1 MIEYMN
7 KNCYIRQIRG
17 EKALMLFSYLQTL
30 SENSRFS
37 SRLMSCTENVI
48 LDMKHRK
55 HLDWDILQDKL
66 ENGTLIED
74 PQEQLFSHQV
84 HTQNGSFTVF
94 PGPFMFYQ
102 YNLSRLLEIARLQ
115 QISSADLGLVYV
127 LLRISQAV
135 ADRFHTERYSVGN
148 PHRENVYIPKRESL
162 YADIEKVTFSVRQI
176 DDICVEY
183 GVSFDTFRQVVFKV
197 RRRDL
202 RKSLKNKGYSDDTT
216 LTPFLKYNNGY
227 ILLSPSALLHSAYY
241 ICKNILMDR
250 LKESLVQDFSKILFN
265 ETACV
270 LRKIPELLLGEFC
283 VDGMNCLLY
292 GEDDNKAFCVVPYVA
307 EKRCS
312 LSQFY
317 EKVNSFVRNQFNKYN
332 GISMFVVVYS
342 QIDDSPFPL
351 MVPNN
356 VFALSI
362 DDFKAVMSQ
371 TEAKLLTLYYYLQ
384 DKMQI
389 NVSPTT
395 QEIDLFA
402 LYSQKE
408 YNFYFEDKIGELYV
422 EIGTALSL
430 RGKCYVDRDEHYVY
444 SPFLER
450 RVPVVH
456 AHDISTGIP
465 IYEPLYPPENYM
477 FLMLELEG
485 NALYVQYEAKKQ
497 LCYEVVHSVLLWLYA
512 AFKVKHIAVLKD
524 TVYVK
529 LNIVEKEE
537 IVIEQKQR
545 VYAMNLLF
553 GQEESVSPE
562 KVEEE
567 LVNHFVT
574 LLIGQG
580 VISEEFTSALIHSM
594 FEESGGHFMLTDVQ
608 NGNPL
613 IEYDGITSCHYV
625 SHRWIDK
632 ILDEIADYLKIKGSE
647 KKLSIAESKAIMVR
661 VMQYLNQETLEIL
674 KSLNTQQMLDSCL
687 RLHHAMIYWSRLTYY
702 RFKYISSAY
711 RYIGSDFENQERYA
725 NDYSEMNTLVQC
737 IIEKII
743 HEDFHSDS
751 KTFNIETLDRLFA
764 LMHHIVNMGI
774 YFDMLNAEIADSEI
788 VILQNGR
795 IVFPNIIEINNAY
808 ISVLRSHTLEFQ
820 DVLMKQSKILPK
832 YEIDLNNHEFQDAF
846 IAEFGIGINQFFAIQ
861 KRSVEYAN
869 ESASPI
875 VNMPKEQFISVILG
889 NCLENQEV
897 AIFFDNF
904 VLSKEVFVKV
914 SLKDKLPQRFNRS
927 VQLSTRPWIL
937 YDGEIHYSSKS
948 LYISHQVMIER
959 LDSGIISHS
968 SKLMSSYIGKISER
982 KGEQFTRS
990 LGKYYRDLGD
1000 CNISVYLEVP
1010 ICPGKLLQAKNN
1022 LGDIDVL
1029 LINMD
1034 LKKIVCIEAKDYYEA
1049 RTIYDMMSQ
1058 NNKIT
1063 KALPK
1068 VIERNKWCKENKL
1081 QFKKY
1086 VVEVDDSYE
1095 VKTIFLTYHE
1105 PTYKYFSHVNEVD
1118 IPMVSAFDIIQN
1130 PFIVFE

>member
-1 MIEYMN
+1 M
-7 KNCYIRQIRG
+7 
-17 EKALMLFSYLQTL
+17 
-30 SENSRFS
+30 
-37 SRLMSCTENVI
+37 
-48 LDMKHRK
+48 
-55 HLDWDILQDKL
+55 
-66 ENGTLIED
+66 
-74 PQEQLFSHQV
+74 
-84 HTQNGSFTVF
+84 
-94 PGPFMFYQ
+94 
-102 YNLSRLLEIARLQ
+102 
-115 QISSADLGLVYV
+115 
-127 LLRISQAV
+127 
-135 ADRFHTERYSVGN
+135 
-148 PHRENVYIPKRESL
+148 
-162 YADIEKVTFSVRQI
+162 
-176 DDICVEY
+176 
-183 GVSFDTFRQVVFKV
+183 
-197 RRRDL
+197 
-202 RKSLKNKGYSDDTT
+202 
-216 LTPFLKYNNGY
+216 
-227 ILLSPSALLHSAYY
+227 LSPSALLHSAYN
-241 ICKNILMDR
+241 ICKEV
-250 LKESLVQDFSKILFN
+250 LKDKFGESLVGIFSKILFN

-402 LYSQKE
+402 LYSLKE

-430 RGKCYVDRDEHYVY
+430 RGKCYVNEDEHYIY

-477 FLMLELEG
+477 FLMLELEE
-485 NALYVQYEAKKQ
+485 NALYVQYEAKNQ

-529 LNIVEKEE
+529 LNIVENEE
-537 IVIEQKQR
+537 SVIELKQR

-553 GQEESVSPE
+553 GQRKSVSPK

-567 LVNHFVT
+567 LVNHFAT

-580 VISEEFTSALIHSM
+580 VISEEFSSALIHSM

-625 SHRWIDK
+625 SHRWADK
-632 ILDEIADYLKIKGSE
+632 ILDEIADYLNIKGSE
-647 KKLSIAESKAIMVR
+647 KKLSVAESKAIMVK
-661 VMQYLNQETLEIL
+661 VMQYLNQETLGIL

-711 RYIGSDFENQERYA
+711 RYIGSDFENQDRYA

-737 IIEKII
+737 IMEK
-743 HEDFHSDS
+743 
-751 KTFNIETLDRLFA
+751 
-764 LMHHIVNMGI
+764 
-774 YFDMLNAEIADSEI
+774 
-788 VILQNGR
+788 
-795 IVFPNIIEINNAY
+795 
-808 ISVLRSHTLEFQ
+808 
-820 DVLMKQSKILPK
+820 
-832 YEIDLNNHEFQDAF
+832 
-846 IAEFGIGINQFFAIQ
+846 
-861 KRSVEYAN
+861 
-869 ESASPI
+869 
-875 VNMPKEQFISVILG
+875 
-889 NCLENQEV
+889 
-897 AIFFDNF
+897 
-904 VLSKEVFVKV
+904 
-914 SLKDKLPQRFNRS
+914 
-927 VQLSTRPWIL
+927 
-937 YDGEIHYSSKS
+937 
-948 LYISHQVMIER
+948 
-959 LDSGIISHS
+959 
-968 SKLMSSYIGKISER
+968 
-982 KGEQFTRS
+982 
-990 LGKYYRDLGD
+990 
-1000 CNISVYLEVP
+1000 
-1010 ICPGKLLQAKNN
+1010 
-1022 LGDIDVL
+1022 
-1029 LINMD
+1029 
-1034 LKKIVCIEAKDYYEA
+1034 
-1049 RTIYDMMSQ
+1049 
-1058 NNKIT
+1058 
-1063 KALPK
+1063 
-1068 VIERNKWCKENKL
+1068 
-1081 QFKKY
+1081 
-1086 VVEVDDSYE
+1086 
-1095 VKTIFLTYHE
+1095 
-1105 PTYKYFSHVNEVD
+1105 
-1118 IPMVSAFDIIQN
+1118 
-1130 PFIVFE
+1130 

>member
-1 MIEYMN
+1 M
-7 KNCYIRQIRG
+7 
-17 EKALMLFSYLQTL
+17 
-30 SENSRFS
+30 
-37 SRLMSCTENVI
+37 
-48 LDMKHRK
+48 
-55 HLDWDILQDKL
+55 
-66 ENGTLIED
+66 
-74 PQEQLFSHQV
+74 
-84 HTQNGSFTVF
+84 
-94 PGPFMFYQ
+94 
-102 YNLSRLLEIARLQ
+102 
-115 QISSADLGLVYV
+115 
-127 LLRISQAV
+127 
-135 ADRFHTERYSVGN
+135 
-148 PHRENVYIPKRESL
+148 
-162 YADIEKVTFSVRQI
+162 
-176 DDICVEY
+176 
-183 GVSFDTFRQVVFKV
+183 
-197 RRRDL
+197 
-202 RKSLKNKGYSDDTT
+202 
-216 LTPFLKYNNGY
+216 
-227 ILLSPSALLHSAYY
+227 LSPSALLHSAYN
-241 ICKNILMDR
+241 ICKEV
-250 LKESLVQDFSKILFN
+250 LKDKFGESLVGIFSKILFN

-402 LYSQKE
+402 LYSLKE

-430 RGKCYVDRDEHYVY
+430 RGKCYVNEDEHYIY

-477 FLMLELEG
+477 FLMLELEE
-485 NALYVQYEAKKQ
+485 NALYVQYEAKNQ

-529 LNIVEKEE
+529 LNIVENEE
-537 IVIEQKQR
+537 SVIELKQR

-553 GQEESVSPE
+553 GQRKSVSPK

-567 LVNHFVT
+567 LVNHFAT

-580 VISEEFTSALIHSM
+580 VISEEFSSALIHSM

-625 SHRWIDK
+625 SHRWADK
-632 ILDEIADYLKIKGSE
+632 ILDEIADYLNIKGSE
-647 KKLSIAESKAIMVR
+647 KKLSVAESKAIMVK
-661 VMQYLNQETLEIL
+661 VMQYLNQETLGIL

-711 RYIGSDFENQERYA
+711 RYIGSDFENQDRYA

-737 IIEKII
+737 IMEKII
-743 HEDFHSDS
+743 QEDFHCDS

-774 YFDMLNAEIADSEI
+774 YFDMLNEGIAESEI
-788 VILQNGR
+788 LILQNGR
-795 IVFPNIIEINNAY
+795 IDFPKITKINNDY
-808 ISVLRSHTLEFQ
+808 ISVLRSHTLEYQ
-820 DVLMKQSKILPK
+820 NILIKRNEILPQ
-832 YEIDLNNHEFQDAF
+832 YEINLKNQVFQDAF
-846 IAEFGIGINQFFAIQ
+846 IAEFGISINQFFEIQ

-869 ESASPI
+869 EHDSPI
-875 VNMPKEQFISVILG
+875 VCIPREQFVSMILSTS
-889 NCLENQEV
+889 LEKQEV

-904 VLSKEVFVKV
+904 VLSKEIFIKA
-914 SLKDKLPQRFNRS
+914 SFKDKLPQRFNRS

-937 YDGEIHYSSKS
+937 YDEKIYYSSKS

-968 SKLMSSYIGKISER
+968 SKLMNSYIGQISEE
-982 KGEQFTRS
+982 KGELFTRS
-990 LGKYYRDLGD
+990 IGKYYREIPD
-1000 CNISVYLEVP
+1000 CNITVNLEVQ
-1010 ICPGKLLQAKNN
+1010 ICPGKILNAKNN

-1029 LINMD
+1029 LINTD

-1058 NNKIT
+1058 NKKT
-1063 KALPK
+1063 ETALSK
-1068 VIERNKWCKENKL
+1068 VLARDKWCKENKL
-1081 QFKKY
+1081 QFNKY
-1086 VVEVDDSYE
+1086 VKEVDESYE
-1095 VKTIFLTYHE
+1095 VKTLFLTYYE

-1118 IPMVSAFDIIQN
+1118 IPMLSAFEIIQN
-1130 PFIVFE
+1130 PFIVFN

>member
-1 MIEYMN
+1 MN

-17 EKALMLFSYLQTL
+17 EKALLLFSYLQTL
-30 SENSRFS
+30 PENSRFS
-37 SRLMSCTENVI
+37 SRLMSCTEKVI
-48 LDMKHRK
+48 LDLRHRK
-55 HLDWDILQDKL
+55 PLDWNVLQDKL
-66 ENGTLIED
+66 ENGILMED
-74 PQEQLFSHQV
+74 PQEHLFSHLV
-84 HTQNGSFTVF
+84 HTEEESFTVF

-102 YNLSRLLEIARLQ
+102 YNLSRLLEIARLS
-115 QISSADLGLVYV
+115 QIPKNELGIVYV
-127 LLRISQAV
+127 LLQFSQIIAERCNV
-135 ADRFHTERYSVGN
+135 ERYSIGN
-148 PHRENVYIPKRESL
+148 PNRENVYIPDRKNL
-162 YADIEKVTFSVRQI
+162 YANIDKLNFSKNQIEE
-176 DDICVEY
+176 ICEKY
-183 GVSFDTFRQVVFKV
+183 SFDCKAFEQLVFKAK
-197 RRRDL
+197 RKDI
-202 RKSLKNKGYSDDTT
+202 RKSLKYEGYSDAIT
-216 LTPFLKYNNGY
+216 LTPFFKYDNGY
-227 ILLSPSALLHSAYY
+227 ILLSPSALLHSAYN
-241 ICKNILMDR
+241 ICKEV
-250 LKESLVQDFSKILFN
+250 LKDKFGESLVGIFSKILFN

-402 LYSQKE
+402 LYSLKE

-430 RGKCYVDRDEHYVY
+430 RGKCYVNEDEHYIY

-485 NALYVQYEAKKQ
+485 NALYVQYEAKNQ

-529 LNIVEKEE
+529 LNIVENEE
-537 IVIEQKQR
+537 SVIELKQR

-553 GQEESVSPE
+553 GQRKSVSPK

-567 LVNHFVT
+567 LVNHFAT

-580 VISEEFTSALIHSM
+580 VISEEFSSALIHSM

-625 SHRWIDK
+625 SHRWADK
-632 ILDEIADYLKIKGSE
+632 ILDEIADYLNIKGSE
-647 KKLSIAESKAIMVR
+647 KKLSVAESKAIMVK
-661 VMQYLNQETLEIL
+661 VMQYLNQETLGIL

-711 RYIGSDFENQERYA
+711 RYIGSDFENQDRYA

-737 IIEKII
+737 IMEKII
-743 HEDFHSDS
+743 QEDFHCDS

-774 YFDMLNAEIADSEI
+774 YFDMLNEGIAESEI
-788 VILQNGR
+788 LILQNGR
-795 IVFPNIIEINNAY
+795 IDFPKITKINNDY
-808 ISVLRSHTLEFQ
+808 ISVLRSHTLEYQ
-820 DVLMKQSKILPK
+820 NILIKRNEILPQ
-832 YEIDLNNHEFQDAF
+832 YEINLKNQVFQDAF
-846 IAEFGIGINQFFAIQ
+846 IAEFGISINQFFEIQ

-869 ESASPI
+869 EHDSPI
-875 VNMPKEQFISVILG
+875 VCIPREQFVSMILSTS
-889 NCLENQEV
+889 LEKQEV

-904 VLSKEVFVKV
+904 VLSKEIFIKA
-914 SLKDKLPQRFNRS
+914 SFKDKLPQRFNRS

-937 YDGEIHYSSKS
+937 YDEKIYYSSKS

-968 SKLMSSYIGKISER
+968 SKLMNSYIGQISEE
-982 KGEQFTRS
+982 KGELFTRS
-990 LGKYYRDLGD
+990 IGKYYREIPD
-1000 CNISVYLEVP
+1000 CNITVNLEVQ
-1010 ICPGKLLQAKNN
+1010 ICPGKILNAKNN

-1029 LINMD
+1029 LINTD

-1058 NNKIT
+1058 NKKT
-1063 KALPK
+1063 ETALSK
-1068 VIERNKWCKENKL
+1068 VLARDKWCKENKL
-1081 QFKKY
+1081 QFNKY
-1086 VVEVDDSYE
+1086 VKEVDESYE
-1095 VKTIFLTYHE
+1095 VKTLFLTYYE

-1118 IPMVSAFDIIQN
+1118 IPMLSAFEIIQN
-1130 PFIVFE
+1130 PFIVFN

>member
-1 MIEYMN
+1 MN

-17 EKALMLFSYLQTL
+17 EKALLLFSYLQTL
-30 SENSRFS
+30 PENSGFS
-37 SRLMSCTENVI
+37 SRLMSCTEKVI
-48 LDMKHRK
+48 LDLRHRK
-55 HLDWDILQDKL
+55 PLDWNVLQDKL
-66 ENGTLIED
+66 ENGILMED
-74 PQEQLFSHQV
+74 PQEHLFSHLV
-84 HTQNGSFTVF
+84 HTEEGSFTVF

-102 YNLSRLLEIARLQ
+102 YNLSRLLEIARLS
-115 QISSADLGLVYV
+115 QIPKNELGIVYV
-127 LLRISQAV
+127 LLQFSQIIAERCNV
-135 ADRFHTERYSVGN
+135 ERYSIGN
-148 PHRENVYIPKRESL
+148 PNRENVYIPDRKNL
-162 YADIEKVTFSVRQI
+162 YANIDKLNFSKNQIEEICEKYSVDCKAFEQL
-176 DDICVEY
+176 
-183 GVSFDTFRQVVFKV
+183 VFKAK
-197 RRRDL
+197 RKDI
-202 RKSLKNKGYSDDTT
+202 RKSLKYEGYSDAIT
-216 LTPFLKYNNGY
+216 LTPFFKYDNGY
-227 ILLSPSALLHSAYY
+227 ILLSPSALLHSSYN
-241 ICKNILMDR
+241 ICKEV
-250 LKESLVQDFSKILFN
+250 LKDKFGESLVGIFSKILFN

-477 FLMLELEG
+477 FLMLELEE
-485 NALYVQYEAKKQ
+485 NAFYVQYEAKKQ

-553 GQEESVSPE
+553 GQE

-889 NCLENQEV
+889 NCLEKHEIAN
-897 AIFFDNF
+897 FFDSF
-904 VLSKEVFVKV
+904 VLSKEIYSTA
-914 SLKDKLPQRFNRS
+914 SLKEKLPQRFNRS

-968 SKLMSSYIGKISER
+968 SKLMNSYIGKISAR

>member
-1 MIEYMN
+1 MN

-74 PQEQLFSHQV
+74 PQEHLFSHLV
-84 HTQNGSFTVF
+84 HTEEGSFTVF

-102 YNLSRLLEIARLQ
+102 YNLSRLLEIARLS
-115 QISSADLGLVYV
+115 QIPKNELGIVYV
-127 LLRISQAV
+127 LLQISQIIAERCNV
-135 ADRFHTERYSVGN
+135 ERYSIGN
-148 PHRENVYIPKRESL
+148 PNRENVYIPDRKNL
-162 YADIEKVTFSVRQI
+162 YANIDKLNFSKNQIEEICDKYSVDYNAFEQL
-176 DDICVEY
+176 
-183 GVSFDTFRQVVFKV
+183 VFKAK
-197 RRRDL
+197 RKDI
-202 RKSLKNKGYSDDTT
+202 RKSMKNEGYSDAIT
-216 LTPFLKYNNGY
+216 LTPFFKYDTGY
-227 ILLSPSALLHSAYY
+227 ILLSPSAILHSAYN
-241 ICKNILMDR
+241 ICKDV
-250 LKESLVQDFSKILFN
+250 LKDKLGEALFGIFSKILFN

-270 LRKIPELLLGEFC
+270 LRKIPEPFLGEFC
-283 VDGMNCLLY
+283 VDGINCLLY
-292 GEDDNKAFCVVPYVA
+292 AEDDTKAFCIVSYVG
-307 EKRCS
+307 EKRYP
-312 LSQFY
+312 LNQFY
-317 EKVNSFVRNQFNKYN
+317 AKVNSFVRNHFNKYS

-342 QIDDSPFPL
+342 QIDDLPFPL
-351 MVPNN
+351 MVPKN
-356 VFALSI
+356 VIALSI
-362 DDFKAVMSQ
+362 DEFNVVMSQ
-371 TEAKLLTLYYYLQ
+371 PEAKLLTLYYYLQ
-384 DKMQI
+384 DKMRI
-389 NVSPTT
+389 NVFPPT
-395 QEIDLFA
+395 QEIDLLA

-408 YNFYFEDKIGELYV
+408 YNFYFKDKIDELYV
-422 EIGTALSL
+422 EIGNALSL
-430 RGKCYVDRDEHYVY
+430 RGKYYVDRDEHYVY

-465 IYEPLYPPENYM
+465 IYEPLYPPESYM
-477 FLMLELEG
+477 FLMLEIEG
-485 NALYVQYEAKKQ
+485 NALYVQYEAKNQ

-537 IVIEQKQR
+537 IVIEQMQR

-553 GQEESVSPE
+553 GQKKLVSPE

-613 IEYDGITSCHYV
+613 IKYDGTTSCHYV
-625 SHRWIDK
+625 SHRWVDK

-774 YFDMLNAEIADSEI
+774 YFDMLNGGIAESEI
-788 VILQNGR
+788 LILQNGR
-795 IVFPNIIEINNAY
+795 IDFPKIIKINNDY
-808 ISVLRSHTLEFQ
+808 ISVLRSHTLEYQ
-820 DVLMKQSKILPK
+820 NILINRNEILPH
-832 YEIDLNNHEFQDAF
+832 YEINLENQAFQDAF
-846 IAEFGIGINQFFAIQ
+846 IAEFGISINQFFEIQ

-869 ESASPI
+869 EHDSPI
-875 VNMPKEQFISVILG
+875 VRMPKELFVRVILG
-889 NCLENQEV
+889 TCLENQEV

-937 YDGEIHYSSKS
+937 YDDEIFYSSKS
-948 LYISHQVMIER
+948 LYVSHQVMIER

-968 SKLMSSYIGKISER
+968 SKLMNSYIGQISKE
-982 KGEQFTRS
+982 KGELFTRS
-990 LGKYYRDLGD
+990 IGKYYREIPN
-1000 CNISVYLEVP
+1000 CNIAVNLEVQ
-1010 ICPGKLLQAKNN
+1010 ICPGKILNAKKN

-1029 LINMD
+1029 LINTD

-1058 NNKIT
+1058 NKKIEA
-1063 KALPK
+1063 ALSK
-1068 VIERNKWCKENKL
+1068 VLARDTWCKENKL
-1081 QFKKY
+1081 QFNKY
-1086 VVEVDDSYE
+1086 VKEVDESYE
-1095 VKTIFLTYHE
+1095 VKTLFLTYYE
-1105 PTYKYFSHVNEVD
+1105 PTYKYFSHLNEVG
-1118 IPMVSAFDIIQN
+1118 IPMLSAFEIIQN
-1130 PFIVFE
+1130 PFIVFN

>member
-1 MIEYMN
+1 
-7 KNCYIRQIRG
+7 
-17 EKALMLFSYLQTL
+17 
-30 SENSRFS
+30 
-37 SRLMSCTENVI
+37 
-48 LDMKHRK
+48 
-55 HLDWDILQDKL
+55 
-66 ENGTLIED
+66 
-74 PQEQLFSHQV
+74 
-84 HTQNGSFTVF
+84 
-94 PGPFMFYQ
+94 
-102 YNLSRLLEIARLQ
+102 
-115 QISSADLGLVYV
+115 
-127 LLRISQAV
+127 
-135 ADRFHTERYSVGN
+135 
-148 PHRENVYIPKRESL
+148 
-162 YADIEKVTFSVRQI
+162 
-176 DDICVEY
+176 
-183 GVSFDTFRQVVFKV
+183 
-197 RRRDL
+197 
-202 RKSLKNKGYSDDTT
+202 
-216 LTPFLKYNNGY
+216 
-227 ILLSPSALLHSAYY
+227 
-241 ICKNILMDR
+241 
-250 LKESLVQDFSKILFN
+250 
-265 ETACV
+265 
-270 LRKIPELLLGEFC
+270 
-283 VDGMNCLLY
+283 
-292 GEDDNKAFCVVPYVA
+292 
-307 EKRCS
+307 
-312 LSQFY
+312 
-317 EKVNSFVRNQFNKYN
+317 
-332 GISMFVVVYS
+332 MFVVVYS

-402 LYSQKE
+402 LYSLKE

-430 RGKCYVDRDEHYVY
+430 RGKCYVNEDEHYIY

-485 NALYVQYEAKKQ
+485 NALYVQYEAKNQ

-529 LNIVEKEE
+529 LNIVENEE
-537 IVIEQKQR
+537 SVIELKQR

-553 GQEESVSPE
+553 GQRKSVSPK

-567 LVNHFVT
+567 LVNHFAT

-580 VISEEFTSALIHSM
+580 VISEEFSSALIHSM

-625 SHRWIDK
+625 SHRWADK
-632 ILDEIADYLKIKGSE
+632 ILDEIADYLNIKGSE
-647 KKLSIAESKAIMVR
+647 KKLSVAESKAIMVK
-661 VMQYLNQETLEIL
+661 VMQYLNQETLGIL

-711 RYIGSDFENQERYA
+711 RYIGSDFENQDRYA
-725 NDYSEMNTLVQC
+725 NDYSEMNTLVQG
-737 IIEKII
+737 IMEKII
-743 HEDFHSDS
+743 QEDFHCDS

-774 YFDMLNAEIADSEI
+774 YFDMLNEGIAESEI
-788 VILQNGR
+788 LILQNGR
-795 IVFPNIIEINNAY
+795 IDFPKITKINNDY
-808 ISVLRSHTLEFQ
+808 ISVLRSHTLEYQ
-820 DVLMKQSKILPK
+820 NILIKRNEILPQ
-832 YEIDLNNHEFQDAF
+832 YEINLKNQVFQDAF
-846 IAEFGIGINQFFAIQ
+846 IAEFGISINQFFEIQ

-869 ESASPI
+869 EHDSPI
-875 VNMPKEQFISVILG
+875 VCIPREQFVSMILSTS
-889 NCLENQEV
+889 LEKQEV

-904 VLSKEVFVKV
+904 VLSKEIFIKA
-914 SLKDKLPQRFNRS
+914 SFKDKLPQRFNRS

-937 YDGEIHYSSKS
+937 YDEKIYYSSKS

-968 SKLMSSYIGKISER
+968 SKLMNSYIGQISEE
-982 KGEQFTRS
+982 KGELFTRS
-990 LGKYYRDLGD
+990 IGKYYREIPD
-1000 CNISVYLEVP
+1000 CNITVNLEVQ
-1010 ICPGKLLQAKNN
+1010 ICPGKILNAKNN

-1029 LINMD
+1029 LINTD

-1058 NNKIT
+1058 NKKT
-1063 KALPK
+1063 ETALSK
-1068 VIERNKWCKENKL
+1068 VLARDKWCKENKL
-1081 QFKKY
+1081 QFNKY
-1086 VVEVDDSYE
+1086 VKEVDESYE
-1095 VKTIFLTYHE
+1095 VKTLFLTYYE

-1118 IPMVSAFDIIQN
+1118 IPMLSAFEIIQN
-1130 PFIVFE
+1130 PFIVFN